1 MFALHLLCLHFPS
14 SHPPCLSQHSFLTSS
29 LPLFANA
36 ASESVPGILLR
47 IPRNSARTRLLWTRV
62 VDLQLTCAVC
72 PLRVTT
78 ATQPSCLL
86 YLAGRAP
93 ISLPHINLHGAP
105 LLTLRTNWQY
115 FSSCRLLFLLLL
127 CDRKVASLFPCACFA
142 YAKFHCFCTFHTFQS
157 FHVHFYLVV
166 ICGAS
171 DDFGRP
177 RLAMQKPISY
187 SKQLPAMIHALR
199 YSFCSTAHAF
209 AFDCFAPIQ
218 LKTFTASPP
227 YLYIAAFLLLTRFA
241 VQLFIRT

>member
-1 MFALHLLCLHFPS
+1 MFDLHLLCLHFPS
-14 SHPPCLSQHSFLTSS
+14 SHPPCLSQHSFLISS

-142 YAKFHCFCTFHTFQS
+142 YAKFHCF
-157 FHVHFYLVV
+157 VHFTHSK
-166 ICGAS
+166 AS
-171 DDFGRP
+171 
-177 RLAMQKPISY
+177 
-187 SKQLPAMIHALR
+187 
-199 YSFCSTAHAF
+199 
-209 AFDCFAPIQ
+209 
-218 LKTFTASPP
+218 TFTST
-227 YLYIAAFLLLTRFA
+227 LSSSA
-241 VQLFIRT
+241 VQVMTSAGPGLPCKSQSRTASSCPQ